1 MKVKKNEEKKEKE
14 KQIETKKKTNLGKLV
29 GFVERDRN
37 CRDRDHSGTIR
48 E

>member
-1 MKVKKNEEKKEKE
+1 MKKKKKREKNRD
-14 KQIETKKKTNLGKLV
+14 KKKTNLGKLV

>member
-1 MKVKKNEEKKEKE
+1 MKKKKR
-14 KQIETKKKTNLGKLV
+14 ETNRDKKKTNLGKLV